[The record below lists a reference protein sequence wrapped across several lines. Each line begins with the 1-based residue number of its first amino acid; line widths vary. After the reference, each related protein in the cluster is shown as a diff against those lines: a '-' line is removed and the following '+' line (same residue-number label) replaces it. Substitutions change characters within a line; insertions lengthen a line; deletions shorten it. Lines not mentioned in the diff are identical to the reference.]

1 MRKSF
6 LLIFLFCF
14 VLYFTGCSYENG
26 LLEQTSNPYFYN
38 TDYIALQATAE
49 YVELENQEES
59 HIGIKVYLVKEYKY
73 GKLYKFAMEPMDCLE
88 DARTNIYFY
97 VTPEKIYRIWGYIFQ
112 EEKMIE
118 FYDDDETITA
128 CLDTDEKLINNGE
141 IVCQC
146 EEMTRENE
154 SGTSS
159 CISVLGDK
167 VIYSRYDMQDN
178 GEIGFYE
185 WFVWEHS
192 KGLTD
197 YGSGFGVERDILY
210 LKQIEVHQS

>member
-6 LLIFLFCF
+6 LLILCFCF
-14 VLYFTGCSYENG
+14 VLCFTGCSNENS

-49 YVELENQEES
+49 YFELETKEES
-59 HIGIKVYLVKEYKY
+59 SIKIKVYLVKAFEQ
-73 GKLYKFAMEPMDCLE
+73 GKLYKFAMESIDCLE

-112 EEKMIE
+112 GGKMTE
-118 FYDDDETITA
+118 FYDNDEAITT

-159 CISVLGDK
+159 SISVLEDK
-167 VIYSRYDMQDN
+167 VIYSRYDIQDN
-178 GEIGFYE
+178 GETGFYE

-197 YGSGFGVERDILY
+197 YGSGFGAERDILY
-210 LKQIEVHQS
+210 LKQIEAHQS